1 MDKLDELRKISE
13 NSHNDKENQR
23 YVLRYV
29 VTAEILNIMEKND
42 IRKATLAKQL
52 GYSKGHI
59 SRVLSGDRNMTLDTI
74 SDIAMALGV
83 NIEFTLKE
91 KKATQKHTEQDAFFW
106 LISNDKREYNRQEC
120 GDDFVYGNPKIVPW
134 VA

>member
-59 SRVLSGDRNMTLDTI
+59 SRAWVKIKRCGTWQFVSFTI
-74 SDIAMALGV
+74 I
-83 NIEFTLKE
+83 
-91 KKATQKHTEQDAFFW
+91 
-106 LISNDKREYNRQEC
+106 
-120 GDDFVYGNPKIVPW
+120 KI
-134 VA
+134 